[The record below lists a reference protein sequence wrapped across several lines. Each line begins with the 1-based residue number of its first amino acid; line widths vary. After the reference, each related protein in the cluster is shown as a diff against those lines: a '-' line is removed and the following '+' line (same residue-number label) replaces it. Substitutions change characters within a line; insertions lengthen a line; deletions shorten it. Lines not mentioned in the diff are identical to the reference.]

1 MAQALATH
9 KHAPRGPIKAKRDP
23 MEAGHPMEKRC
34 TAHSRAG
41 SQCKKP
47 PVLGATVC
55 RMHGGAAP
63 QVIASAQQ
71 RLLAIQFPAIARLAT
86 LVEQTDYPSTAYQ
99 ASRDVLDR
107 TLGKP
112 KETTEHTGD
121 LTLRV
126 RWQD

>member
-1 MAQALATH
+1 MD
-9 KHAPRGPIKAKRDP
+9 GSDP
-23 MEAGHPMEKRC
+23 MDPRC
-34 TAHSRAG
+34 TAHSRSGAR
-41 SQCKKP
+41 CKKQ

-63 QVIASAQQ
+63 QVQASAQA
-71 RLLAIQFPAIARLAT
+71 RILAIQFPAIAKLAQ
-86 LVEQTDYPSTAYQ
+86 LVEQADYPSTAYQ
-99 ASRDVLDR
+99 AVRDVLDR

-121 LTLRV
+121 VTIRV